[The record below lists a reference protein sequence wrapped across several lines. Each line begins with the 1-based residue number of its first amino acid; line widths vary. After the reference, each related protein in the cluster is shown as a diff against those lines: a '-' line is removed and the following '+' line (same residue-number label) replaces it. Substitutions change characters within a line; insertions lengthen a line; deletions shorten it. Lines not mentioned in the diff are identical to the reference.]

1 MLKAPL
7 EKPLTTYY
15 SITSKTM
22 KDTIFMLAYDINVHD
37 TCSVKGV
44 EHHPGKNNFVSWER
58 NHLCWSIKIVL
69 YFTTQRLEANYEMG
83 RGAICLLSS
92 V

>member
-1 MLKAPL
+1 
-7 EKPLTTYY
+7 
-15 SITSKTM
+15 M
-22 KDTIFMLAYDINVHD
+22 KHTVSMLAYDINVHD

-58 NHLCWSIKIVL
+58 NHLCWSVKIVL
-69 YFTTQRLEANYEMG
+69 YFTTPRLEENYEMG

-92 V
+92 VWKQTESELDYDSWHTLAIL